1 MDYTRYVYL
10 TALKIC
16 CPLISRYRYVTKLHN
31 CQEFRSTAVL
41 GLRCS
46 ESYNNLYTMTYFI
59 SANIEWLYLPGIMQ
73 ICTSYNGSHIIY
85 SLEIIE
91 YRVSRC
97 LQMQCASRCSHK
109 CDKRGNICVRVFRTA
124 PLSSFIFS
132 FRNIVRVRLHSYL
145 FKWQRGFM
153 GSTLKQI
160 YSSIHPLLR
169 YKLCLLSSVYSGQ
182 VESYNM
188 RMIHDVCLHLPTSV
202 LTIPAPNLY
211 FLSIS
216 SVTILPSDGI
226 AFYGTGSPSGTMLIA
241 KLHMFYDFCGF
252 HGLWLHFGVMIMSF
266 KAADGI
272 LPKSLTLR
280 LSSDTCL
287 TFCAANVI
295 SIYLDLMK

>member
-31 CQEFRSTAVL
+31 CQELRSTAVL

-46 ESYNNLYTMTYFI
+46 ESYNNLFTMTYFI

-97 LQMQCASRCSHK
+97 LQMQCASKCSHK

-132 FRNIVRVRLHSYL
+132 FRKIVRVRLHSCL

-153 GSTLKQI
+153 GCTLKQV
-160 YSSIHPLLR
+160 YSSNHPLLR
-169 YKLCLLSSVYSGQ
+169 YKLWTWGIVVRLFRSCWIILHAYDTWCLSSFTNVSA
-182 VESYNM
+182 N
-188 RMIHDVCLHLPTSV
+188 
-202 LTIPAPNLY
+202 N
-211 FLSIS
+211 S
-216 SVTILPSDGI
+216 SSEF
-226 AFYGTGSPSGTMLIA
+226 AF
-241 KLHMFYDFCGF
+241 F
-252 HGLWLHFGVMIMSF
+252 
-266 KAADGI
+266 
-272 LPKSLTLR
+272 
-280 LSSDTCL
+280 
-287 TFCAANVI
+287 
-295 SIYLDLMK
+295 